1 MKSVDF
7 SYDKSTKVLE
17 NINIEINKGLT
28 YFINGKSGKGKS
40 TLCYLILGLLKP
52 DHGKILIDDLNN
64 NQIETKRL
72 FSYVPQESLII
83 HDTIKNNVIFD
94 QKIEDEKY
102 FVKVCKCTGIDEFIN
117 NNENSHV
124 GDGGNL
130 ISGGQKQRIAIARSL
145 IRKPKILILDE
156 SFNALHEE
164 AEIRLIENIKK
175 ICPDITLLI
184 ISHRDSVL
192 NYSDKIIN
200 VSDNGTI
207 SMSDAIKY

>member
-1 MKSVDF
+1 MYHK
-7 SYDKSTKVLE
+7 
-17 NINIEINKGLT
+17 
-28 YFINGKSGKGKS
+28 
-40 TLCYLILGLLKP
+40 
-52 DHGKILIDDLNN
+52 
-64 NQIETKRL
+64 
-72 FSYVPQESLII
+72 ESLII

-102 FVKVCKCTGIDEFIN
+102 FEKVCKCTGIDEFIN

-130 ISGGQKQRIAIARSL
+130 ISDQKQRIAIARSL

-175 ICPDITLLI
+175 IVLI
-184 ISHRDSVL
+184 
-192 NYSDKIIN
+192 
-200 VSDNGTI
+200 
-207 SMSDAIKY
+207 